1 MNDSTSPTL
10 ETIAAF
16 VGVALLL
23 GCVLLWLRRWKWGP
37 IENGE
42 KVAPEVTPWS
52 RSWTDFMIV
61 ILASVMVFVALA
73 LTMSRFVLPPGF
85 DPMQNLASGQEA
97 SWYTILY
104 SSSIQ
109 FALIITIF
117 GAKFSYKIRFF
128 QPSAIGSSALIGFDR
143 LLRYMPLIWVVAAL
157 SIFVTEALGIR
168 SGEQDA
174 VTMMQEMQNPWKFQ
188 TMVLLAVLV
197 APVLEEIF
205 FRGILLRFLLG
216 HANPTVALI
225 ISSLMFSV
233 LHFNTDSFL
242 PIAVLGFLLGKVY
255 LDTGDLRASIWMH
268 VLFNSQ
274 SVAVMFMMKFFS

>member
-10 ETIAAF
+10 ETIATL
-16 VGVALLL
+16 VGVGLLL
-23 GCVLLWLRRWKWGP
+23 GCVLLWMRRWKWGP
-37 IENGE
+37 IENRDIA
-42 KVAPEVTPWS
+42 VPEVTPWS
-52 RSWTDFMIV
+52 RSWTDFMLV
-61 ILASVMVFVALA
+61 ILAAVMVFVAIA

-85 DPMQNLASGQEA
+85 DPMLDLASDREA

-117 GAKFSYKIRFF
+117 GAKFSYKIRFLR
-128 QPSAIGSSALIGFDR
+128 PPTVGSSALIGFDR
-143 LLRYMPLIWVVAAL
+143 LLRFMPLIWVAAAL

-188 TMVLLAVLV
+188 AMVLLAVVV

-205 FRGILLRFLLG
+205 FRGILLRFLLDRL
-216 HANPTVALI
+216 TQQ
-225 ISSLMFSV
+225 
-233 LHFNTDSFL
+233 LH
-242 PIAVLGFLLGKVY
+242 
-255 LDTGDLRASIWMH
+255 
-268 VLFNSQ
+268 
-274 SVAVMFMMKFFS
+274 